1 MGFISFV
8 SRNIEILSNSFRI
21 YFTNFSKILLIS
33 AILNV
38 LFFAIRE
45 LLGYI
50 LSPDTVIS
58 NIIVLWLT
66 IFNFVLAY
74 GAIVVATILVM
85 DNRRINIL
93 FCFQVV
99 WYRILTLILI
109 STIYTGLLGIL
120 LGVLQLVT
128 NSTMLIVGVLA
139 YLIAFV
145 FILNYFIS
153 VVEVNILEQYRGIN
167 VFKRAIV
174 LVQGQWLE
182 AFGFN
187 FLRVLAWFGFSFAIT
202 LIIVLLITQIF
213 PVINLS
219 TRAIDSNIQIELKL
233 LQLIVAILT
242 QPLLYIAGV
251 VWYHQTRLTRE
262 NVDVRTILTGK
273 VEH

>member
-33 AILNV
+33 AILNI

-93 FCFQVV
+93 FC
-99 WYRILTLILI
+99 
-109 STIYTGLLGIL
+109 
-120 LGVLQLVT
+120 
-128 NSTMLIVGVLA
+128 
-139 YLIAFV
+139 
-145 FILNYFIS
+145 
-153 VVEVNILEQYRGIN
+153 
-167 VFKRAIV
+167 
-174 LVQGQWLE
+174 
-182 AFGFN
+182 
-187 FLRVLAWFGFSFAIT
+187 
-202 LIIVLLITQIF
+202 
-213 PVINLS
+213 
-219 TRAIDSNIQIELKL
+219 
-233 LQLIVAILT
+233 
-242 QPLLYIAGV
+242 
-251 VWYHQTRLTRE
+251 
-262 NVDVRTILTGK
+262 
-273 VEH
+273 

>member
-153 VVEVNILEQYRGIN
+153 VVEVNIL
-167 VFKRAIV
+167 
-174 LVQGQWLE
+174 
-182 AFGFN
+182 
-187 FLRVLAWFGFSFAIT
+187 
-202 LIIVLLITQIF
+202 
-213 PVINLS
+213 
-219 TRAIDSNIQIELKL
+219 
-233 LQLIVAILT
+233 
-242 QPLLYIAGV
+242 
-251 VWYHQTRLTRE
+251 
-262 NVDVRTILTGK
+262 
-273 VEH
+273 

>member
-174 LVQGQWLE
+174 LVQGQWFE
-182 AFGFN
+182 VFGFN

-262 NVDVRTILTGK
+262 NVDVRTILTG
-273 VEH
+273 